1 MKTTLVIEINTK
13 DEYNDIFP
21 EDGQSEDEFE
31 GKENELKDFRK
42 EYADNMHSNLVKYV
56 KGHLTEDVLESYIED
71 LEELYIEGWNEA
83 DDYDISITV
92 KNADK

>member
-56 KGHLTEDVLESYIED
+56 KGHLTEDVLESYLTVISQEVD
-71 LEELYIEGWNEA
+71 TPYTNAILTLEEDQIKE
-83 DDYDISITV
+83 
-92 KNADK
+92 